1 MTQTISRQAEVI
13 TGFRQSLP
21 AQCET
26 ALAID
31 RQEPWE
37 RIALVAADD
46 GFVDF
51 ANALVEA
58 CLRRN
63 P

>member
-1 MTQTISRQAEVI
+1 MTQTVSRQTAVI
-13 TGFRQSLP
+13 TGFRQSVP
-21 AQCET
+21 AHCAT
-26 ALAID
+26 AQAID

-37 RIALVAADD
+37 RIALLAADD